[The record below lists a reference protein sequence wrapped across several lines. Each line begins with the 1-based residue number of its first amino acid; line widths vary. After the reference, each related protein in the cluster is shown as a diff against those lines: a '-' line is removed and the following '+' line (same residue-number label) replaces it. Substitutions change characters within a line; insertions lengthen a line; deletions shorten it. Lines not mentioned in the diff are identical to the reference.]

1 MEERTLAIVIISF
14 GCVGVF
20 VLVVICNQQRKLF
33 QQDVDQ
39 PPIDQIVVSVSGASS
54 AHDGQFER
62 DRDRDQSG
70 FDVESVLSTSFK
82 WELTADEKR
91 QRIMIVDSIIRKVRE
106 LIYLWWNSAARV
118 NIRDING

>member
-1 MEERTLAIVIISF
+1 MLK
-14 GCVGVF
+14 
-20 VLVVICNQQRKLF
+20 QRKLF

-54 AHDGQFER
+54 AHDGQFERDR

-106 LIYLWWNSAARV
+106 LIYL
-118 NIRDING
+118 